1 MCVSVYMSMCESVC
15 VSVSASMCVS
25 VYVSMCESV
34 CECVCECVCV
44 GSRHIS
50 IRDNVHNSR
59 VFYKPTFFILM

>member
-1 MCVSVYMSMCESVC
+1 MCVSVYMSMCECVC
-15 VSVSASMCVS
+15 VCVSASMCVS
-25 VYVSMCESV
+25 VYVSMCES
-34 CECVCECVCV
+34 VCECVCV